1 MHLLLPPLL
10 VSLLGGARL
19 SSSPPPAGAR
29 RLAARPR
36 LLRAAAGPCE
46 SDKWPAL
53 QGVLDALP
61 VFTVANGDGQP
72 LQYQAQGPT
81 GAGQLAI
88 FYTDVK
94 AAEAQY
100 KVAREQFPDLGCD
113 IASVGLGF
121 AYKLASDGK
130 AMLVPGVA
138 DLVGAGA
145 PEDAQPMG
153 QELPLFA
160 CTALRRDAEGDDDG
174 KDPKVPLFVSHAD
187 CAAAIST
194 APGGP
199 LEIDV
204 VLSLQSYVEELAGL
218 DDPTAGEFAFV
229 PPSAALQ
236 HVASYVG
243 QGFYMRKVD
252 EEEEEEGQEG
262 ESKPE

>member
-145 PEDAQPMG
+145 PEGAQPMG

-160 CTALRRDAEGDDDG
+160 CMELKRDAEGDADNG
-174 KDPKVPLFVSHAD
+174 PKVPLFVSHAD
-187 CAAAIST
+187 CAAAISA

-218 DDPTAGEFAFV
+218 DDPSKGEFAFV

-243 QGFYMRKVD
+243 QGIYMRKVD
-252 EEEEEEGQEG
+252 EEAEDSEEGAD
-262 ESKPE
+262 